1 MRTSGFGVSFEDAD
15 AFANTLERDDRTS
28 GRLIEKSLKGP
39 SDEDQKVPGPWF
51 FPLVL
56 ASGLVLLGF
65 GLASTT
71 RGEELERGAPTR
83 QGKGVFVAVLAAVI
97 LYVVLAQGL
106 GFLVTAAL
114 ILFVLSKTLGAG
126 VRASVLLAVTVS
138 PAIYLLFS
146 KVLRVPLPEGIIS
159 W

>member
-1 MRTSGFGVSFEDAD
+1 M
-15 AFANTLERDDRTS
+15 
-28 GRLIEKSLKGP
+28 
-39 SDEDQKVPGPWF
+39 
-51 FPLVL
+51 
-56 ASGLVLLGF
+56 
-65 GLASTT
+65 
-71 RGEELERGAPTR
+71 
-83 QGKGVFVAVLAAVI
+83 FVAVLTAVI

-114 ILFVLSKTLGAG
+114 ILFLLSKTLGAS
-126 VRASVLLAVTVS
+126 VRASVILAVTVS